1 MITRDFVSRTTLIR
15 NVPSL
20 PVMDSAWCLTAHV
33 IGLSAKHT
41 DHQSHYFNHQSD
53 HILRVTER
61 CRLDLGVKPRGSR
74 LDNLY
79 SYIIMLRLLNSSSN
93 IRPHVLIRRRYLILL
108 GVIQPS
114 DGRIQHHTSH
124 KQPLMIIYFE
134 FQIGPCLS
142 CLIFWGL

>member
-15 NVPSL
+15 NIPSL
-20 PVMDSAWCLTAHV
+20 SMLDSAWCLTAHV

-41 DHQSHYFNHQSD
+41 DHQSHYLITNQITYYGSLRGVGLILGLSHEAAALTICTVTLSCSD
-53 HILRVTER
+53 FSTVAQTF
-61 CRLDLGVKPRGSR
+61 
-74 LDNLY
+74 
-79 SYIIMLRLLNSSSN
+79 
-93 IRPHVLIRRRYLILL
+93 PHVLIRRRYFILL
-108 GVIQPS
+108 GVIQLS
-114 DGRIQHHTSH
+114 NGRIQHHTSH